1 MQIYHRLTALPAA
14 AFGRGSAVA
23 LGFFDGVHIGHRAVI
38 SAAVDCA
45 RAEGLEAAVFT
56 FSLPAGHAMKG
67 GRLITDEEKHRRV
80 GELGA
85 DHFFEPA
92 FEEFCDLSPEAFVA
106 DVLAGLYNAKAVFCG
121 DNFTFGKKAAALTI
135 VGDIGK
141 GVAAVLLAKW
151 FFGMHLNDQI
161 YFRAEIIGIYL
172 AAFFA
177 VIGHVYPVYFG
188 FKGGK
193 AVSVA
198 TGTIAAIEPLLL
210 VPLVVI
216 FFSVLFL
223 WKMVSLASICCAA
236 AYPVLTFLYY
246 RFWLAA
252 EPAAVAAAGV
262 GSLIVAALVIWLHR
276 SNIGRIRAGTEYK
289 FFQKKH

>member
-1 MQIYHRLTALPAA
+1 MFTDTKSMALY
-14 AFGRGSAVA
+14 A
-23 LGFFDGVHIGHRAVI
+23 LFCAVI
-38 SAAVDCA
+38 PYLLGS
-45 RAEGLEAAVFT
+45 LS
-56 FSLPAGHAMKG
+56 FSIIVSK
-67 GRLITDEEKHRRV
+67 
-80 GELGA
+80 
-85 DHFFEPA
+85 
-92 FEEFCDLSPEAFVA
+92 
-106 DVLAGLYNAKAVFCG
+106 GLYRQDIRKFGSGNAG
-121 DNFTFGKKAAALTI
+121 MTNILRTFGKKAAALTI

-216 FFSVLFL
+216 FFSVLFI

-246 RFWLAA
+246 RFWLSA